1 MSVRTTLCLLLCL
14 ATVALLAGCAA
25 TVVAPGAPVQP
36 RPVYLLDHG
45 RHTSLVLVD
54 ASGRPVRIAYGEWRW
69 YVEGETGAVRAFG
82 ALFRP
87 TPAALGRHM
96 LRRHDTARFQDEV
109 GSRIRVIV
117 PLQAEAAAVDR
128 LLQDIDRLFE
138 ARADTRRYSAALE
151 LEFVVHPEPYTLGN
165 NSNHKVAEWLR
176 ELGFEVRG
184 SPMLGRWR
192 VREPQAHSDRTGSE
206 IRLPPSAPHGMRHA
220 NRTEA
225 PARPPAGMP
234 LPHRTPQ
241 SSARPGSTAAAR
253 WPIMRT
259 GIVAT
264 GRPCAGFPLSSS

>member
-25 TVVAPGAPVQP
+25 TVVSPGAPVQP
-36 RPVYLLDHG
+36 RPLYLLDHG

-54 ASGRPVRIAYGEWRW
+54 AEQRPVRVAYGEWRW

-96 LRRHDTARFQDEV
+96 LSHHDTARFQDEV

-117 PLQAEAAAVDR
+117 PLQTEAAAVDR

-138 ARADTRRYSAALE
+138 ARADTRRYSAALN

-192 VREPQAHSDRTGSE
+192 VRQPQAHS
-206 IRLPPSAPHGMRHA
+206 

-253 WPIMRT
+253 WPIMRA